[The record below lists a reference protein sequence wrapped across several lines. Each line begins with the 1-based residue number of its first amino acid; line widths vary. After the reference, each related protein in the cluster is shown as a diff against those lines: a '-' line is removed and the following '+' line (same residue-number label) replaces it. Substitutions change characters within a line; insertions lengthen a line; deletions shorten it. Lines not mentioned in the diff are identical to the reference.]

1 MTRTTAQQ
9 STDSVIPAPET
20 FPVLQTA
27 ERSQASRHEPPG
39 RIEPPPRRGKGRLI
53 ALLILIAVVLA
64 GAVYWYY
71 QQQPAPITANTAPPP
86 TVTVSAPVHKQIVE
100 WQEFTG
106 QFAAVESVEV
116 RARVSGF
123 LTEIHFTD
131 GQIVKKGDLLF
142 VIDPRPFEIAR
153 DSAAAQ
159 IVQAQ
164 ARLDLANRQVARA
177 AELRTNDTIAVST
190 YDQRLQ
196 EMRTAQG
203 ALDEARAALRDAQ
216 LNLEFSR
223 VVAPM
228 NGRIG
233 RHLVSVG
240 NLVTGGT
247 GGSTTLLTTIVAL
260 DPIQFY
266 FDASEADYLSYQRA
280 IADGRLSSARD
291 GRVPAFVRLTD
302 ETQWTR
308 EGRLDFVDNQ
318 IDRGAGT
325 IRVRAIFPNPNFVV
339 APGQFGRLRMP
350 ASEPHDAILVPDE
363 AIVTDQSRKLVM
375 VVRDDGTVEARPVRP
390 GPMQDG
396 LRILRSGLK
405 PDERIVINGLTRA
418 RPGATVTPQ
427 PGAIEAAGQ
436 SGEEGR

>member
-1 MTRTTAQQ
+1 
-9 STDSVIPAPET
+9 
-20 FPVLQTA
+20 
-27 ERSQASRHEPPG
+27 
-39 RIEPPPRRGKGRLI
+39 
-53 ALLILIAVVLA
+53 
-64 GAVYWYY
+64 
-71 QQQPAPITANTAPPP
+71 
-86 TVTVSAPVHKQIVE
+86 
-100 WQEFTG
+100 
-106 QFAAVESVEV
+106 V
-116 RARVSGF
+116 RARVSGY

-131 GQIVKKGDLLF
+131 GQIVKKGDPLF

-177 AELRTNDTIAVST
+177 AELRNNGTIAVST

-203 ALDEARAALRDAQ
+203 ALDEARAALREAQ

-223 VVAPM
+223 VTAPM
-228 NGRIG
+228 SGRIG

-247 GGSTTLLTTIVAL
+247 GGGTTLLTTIVSL

-280 IADGRLSSARD
+280 IADGRLSSARN
-291 GRVPAFVRLTD
+291 GQVPAFVQLTD
-302 ETQWTR
+302 ETRWTR

-375 VVRDDGTVEARPVRP
+375 VVHDDGKVEARPVRP

-405 PDERIVINGLTRA
+405 PDERIVINGLIRA

-427 PGAIEAAGQ
+427 PGAIETAAQ
-436 SGEEGR
+436 SGGEGQ

>member
-9 STDSVIPAPET
+9 STDSVTPAPET
-20 FPVLQTA
+20 FSVLQTA
-27 ERSQASRHEPPG
+27 ERSQASRHEPAG
-39 RIEPPPRRGKGRLI
+39 RTEPPLRRGKGRLI
-53 ALLILIAVVLA
+53 GLLILIAGVLA
-64 GAVYWYY
+64 GAAYWHYR
-71 QQQPAPITANTAPPP
+71 QSPAPLTANTTPP
-86 TVTVSAPVHKQIVE
+86 TVTVSVPVYKQIVE

-106 QFAAVESVEV
+106 QFAAAESVEA
-116 RARVSGF
+116 RARVSGY

-177 AELRTNDTIAVST
+177 AELRLNDTVAVST
-190 YDQRLQ
+190 YDQRIQ

-203 ALDEARAALRDAQ
+203 ALDEARAVLREAQ

-223 VVAPM
+223 VTAPM
-228 NGRIG
+228 SGRIG

-247 GGSTTLLTTIVAL
+247 SGNTTLLTTIVSL

-418 RPGATVTPQ
+418 RPGTTVTPQ
-427 PGAIEAAGQ
+427 PGAIETAGQ

>member
-1 MTRTTAQQ
+1 MALP
-9 STDSVIPAPET
+9 DINL
-20 FPVLQTA
+20 PVSSEA
-27 ERSQASRHEPPG
+27 ERSQALNYGPVG
-39 RIEPPPRRGKGRLI
+39 RAEPPRRHGRGWLVV
-53 ALLILIAVVLA
+53 LLILIAVVLA
-64 GAVYWYY
+64 GAAYWYY
-71 QQQPAPITANTAPPP
+71 RQPAAPVTANTAPPP
-86 TVTVSAPVHKQIVE
+86 TVTVSAPVQKQIVE

-116 RARVSGF
+116 RARVSGY

-164 ARLDLANRQVARA
+164 ARLDLASRQVARA
-177 AELRTNDTIAVST
+177 AELRVNDTVAVST

-196 EMRTAQG
+196 EMRSSQG
-203 ALDEARAALRDAQ
+203 ALDVANAALRDAQ

-223 VVAPM
+223 VMAPM
-228 NGRIG
+228 SGRIS

-247 GGSTTLLTTIVAL
+247 GGNTTLLTTIVSL

-280 IADGRLSSARD
+280 IADGRLSSARN
-291 GRVPAFVRLTD
+291 GRVPASVRLSD
-302 ETQWTR
+302 ETEWTR
-308 EGRLDFVDNQ
+308 EGQLDFVDNQ
-318 IDRGAGT
+318 IDRGSGT
-325 IRVRAIFPNPNFVV
+325 LRVRAIFPNPKLLV

-350 ASEPHDAILVPDE
+350 ASEPHEAILVPDE

-375 VVRDDGTVEARPVRP
+375 VVRDDGTVETRLVQP

-405 PDERIVINGLTRA
+405 LDERIVINGLTRA
-418 RPGATVTPQ
+418 RPGAKVTPQ
-427 PGAIEAAGQ
+427 PGAIETAAQ
-436 SGEEGR
+436 SGGDGR